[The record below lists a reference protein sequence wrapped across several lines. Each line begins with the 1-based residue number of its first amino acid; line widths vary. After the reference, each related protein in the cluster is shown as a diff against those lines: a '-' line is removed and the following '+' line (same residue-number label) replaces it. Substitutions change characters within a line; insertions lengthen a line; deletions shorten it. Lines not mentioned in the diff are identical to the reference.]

1 VKRRVAYKILNDPDR
16 YTDRQIAKARQVC
29 GLREMHGRISPALFA
44 AISEWFA
51 VVSEVLPKSPAWSF
65 STQTYVINNSE
76 LINTHSVSPIEDEN
90 ARNS

>member
-1 VKRRVAYKILNDPDR
+1 MKRRVAYKILNDPNR

-29 GLREMHGRISPALFA
+29 GLQTMRERISPALFA

-51 VVSEVLPKSPAWSF
+51 VVSEVLPKSPARGF
-65 STQTYVINNSE
+65 SMQTYVINNPQ
-76 LINTHSVSPIEDEN
+76 LINTHIVSPIEDKN